1 MIKIFNLKK
10 LKNFKFLQPLQ
21 ISFIHSWFTFH
32 KLNKLVKQ
40 KTNRVMLVLGN
51 FLPKKENFLYVPASC
66 LPYHISGYTTRTH
79 EILKALANAIGDI
92 SRTNIETTNS
102 YENVSSNTTNHKFL
116 DGKIFVLT
124 RTGYPWDRKDSLVYP
139 DAGKDYNILDGIRY
153 DHLKTPKNSKLTALY
168 AEEASL
174 EFEKYIVKKHI
185 SCVHAASNHVN
196 ALPAL
201 IAAKRLGISFQYEM
215 RGLWELTRISRQ
227 PEFAKSH
234 NFKLGLDLEAFVA
247 KHADRVF
254 VISNQLSLYIQKNW
268 GIPKEKIFL
277 LPNCADV
284 DKLKPDTSIEEN
296 SKEKSDLTIEDCDT
310 ESALLSKDLS
320 SLSSD
325 VNNEKNSENFI
336 YATSKIVIGYAGSL
350 IVYEGLQTLLKA
362 MDILVNRK
370 NMNIHL
376 NIIGDGEYRNTLE
389 ELARSLGLNNNV
401 TFFGRL
407 SPLEAK
413 NKQDEC
419 SLICIPREPFEVCQI
434 VPPIKLV
441 EAMAKGK
448 CVVVPDLPVF
458 VDELS
463 IVDNVTNNKAL
474 DSNSLSISNSNFES
488 SSKVGS
494 AKQLSL
500 EELSNND
507 SGCIF
512 FRSGNFENLAEV
524 LANHL
529 SNLDELVKRGIKARE
544 YAIKNR
550 QWKMFV
556 PFIFPNFKNQLN
568 TLNEN
573 SKCTRCFSL
582 KEGKE

>member
-40 KTNRVMLVLGN
+40 KTNRVVLGN

-92 SRTNIETTNS
+92 SRTTNIETTNS

-174 EFEKYIVKKHI
+174 EFEKYIVKNHI

-336 YATSKIVIGYAGSL
+336 YAPSKIVIGYAGSL

>member
-40 KTNRVMLVLGN
+40 KTNRVVLGN

-174 EFEKYIVKKHI
+174 EFEKYIVKNHI

-512 FRSGNFENLAEV
+512 FRSGNFEDLAEV

>member
-40 KTNRVMLVLGN
+40 KTNRVVLGN

-174 EFEKYIVKKHI
+174 EFEKYIVKNHI

-573 SKCTRCFSL
+573 SKCTRCFSI

>member
-40 KTNRVMLVLGN
+40 KTNRVVLGN

-92 SRTNIETTNS
+92 SRTNIEITNS
-102 YENVSSNTTNHKFL
+102 YENVSSNTANHKFL
-116 DGKIFVLT
+116 DGKLFVLT

-174 EFEKYIVKKHI
+174 EFEKYIVKNHI

-463 IVDNVTNNKAL
+463 IVENVTNNKAL

>member
-40 KTNRVMLVLGN
+40 KTNRVVLGN

-102 YENVSSNTTNHKFL
+102 YENVSSNTANHKFL

-174 EFEKYIVKKHI
+174 EFEKYIVKNHI

-488 SSKVGS
+488 SSKVHS

>member
-40 KTNRVMLVLGN
+40 KTNRVVLGN

-336 YATSKIVIGYAGSL
+336 NATSKIVIGYAGSL

>member
-1 MIKIFNLKK
+1 
-10 LKNFKFLQPLQ
+10 
-21 ISFIHSWFTFH
+21 
-32 KLNKLVKQ
+32 
-40 KTNRVMLVLGN
+40 VLGN

-102 YENVSSNTTNHKFL
+102 YENVSSNTANHKFL

-336 YATSKIVIGYAGSL
+336 NATSKIVIGYAGSL

>member
-10 LKNFKFLQPLQ
+10 LKNFKFLQLLQ
-21 ISFIHSWFTFH
+21 ISFIHYWFTFY

-40 KTNRVMLVLGN
+40 KTNRVVLGN
-51 FLPKKENFLYVPASC
+51 FLPKEENFLYVPASC

-79 EILKALANAIGDI
+79 EILKALANATGDI

>member
-40 KTNRVMLVLGN
+40 KTNRVVLGN

-102 YENVSSNTTNHKFL
+102 YENVSSNTANHKFL

-174 EFEKYIVKKHI
+174 EFEKYIVKNHI

-325 VNNEKNSENFI
+325 ANNEKNSENFI

-401 TFFGRL
+401 TFLGRL

-474 DSNSLSISNSNFES
+474 DSNSLSIFNSNFES

-556 PFIFPNFKNQLN
+556 PYIFPNFKNQLN

>member
-10 LKNFKFLQPLQ
+10 LKNFKFLQLLQ
-21 ISFIHSWFTFH
+21 ISFIHYWFTFY

-40 KTNRVMLVLGN
+40 KTNRVVLGN

-92 SRTNIETTNS
+92 SRTTNIETTNS

-174 EFEKYIVKKHI
+174 EFEKYIVKNHI

-336 YATSKIVIGYAGSL
+336 NATSKIVIGYAGSL

>member
-1 MIKIFNLKK
+1 MSKFINLKK
-10 LKNFKFLQPLQ
+10 LKNFKFLQLLQ
-21 ISFIHSWFTFH
+21 ISFIHYWFTFY

-40 KTNRVMLVLGN
+40 KTNRVVLGN

-116 DGKIFVLT
+116 DVKIFVLT

-336 YATSKIVIGYAGSL
+336 NATSKIVIGYAGSL

>member
-1 MIKIFNLKK
+1 
-10 LKNFKFLQPLQ
+10 
-21 ISFIHSWFTFH
+21 
-32 KLNKLVKQ
+32 
-40 KTNRVMLVLGN
+40 
-51 FLPKKENFLYVPASC
+51 
-66 LPYHISGYTTRTH
+66 
-79 EILKALANAIGDI
+79 
-92 SRTNIETTNS
+92 
-102 YENVSSNTTNHKFL
+102 
-116 DGKIFVLT
+116 
-124 RTGYPWDRKDSLVYP
+124 
-139 DAGKDYNILDGIRY
+139 
-153 DHLKTPKNSKLTALY
+153 
-168 AEEASL
+168 
-174 EFEKYIVKKHI
+174 
-185 SCVHAASNHVN
+185 
-196 ALPAL
+196 
-201 IAAKRLGISFQYEM
+201 
-215 RGLWELTRISRQ
+215 
-227 PEFAKSH
+227 
-234 NFKLGLDLEAFVA
+234 
-247 KHADRVF
+247 
-254 VISNQLSLYIQKNW
+254 
-268 GIPKEKIFL
+268 
-277 LPNCADV
+277 
-284 DKLKPDTSIEEN
+284 
-296 SKEKSDLTIEDCDT
+296 
-310 ESALLSKDLS
+310 
-320 SLSSD
+320 
-325 VNNEKNSENFI
+325 
-336 YATSKIVIGYAGSL
+336 
-350 IVYEGLQTLLKA
+350 

-474 DSNSLSISNSNFES
+474 DSNSLSISNSNSES

>member
-10 LKNFKFLQPLQ
+10 LKNFKFLQLLQ
-21 ISFIHSWFTFH
+21 ISFIHYWFTFY

-40 KTNRVMLVLGN
+40 KTNRVVLGN

-66 LPYHISGYTTRTH
+66 LPYHISGYTNRTH

-174 EFEKYIVKKHI
+174 EFEKYIVKNHI

-336 YATSKIVIGYAGSL
+336 NATSKIVIGYAGSL

>member
-40 KTNRVMLVLGN
+40 KTNRVVLGN

-102 YENVSSNTTNHKFL
+102 YENVSSNTANHKFL

-153 DHLKTPKNSKLTALY
+153 DHLKIPKNSKLTALY

-336 YATSKIVIGYAGSL
+336 NATSKIVIGYAGSL

>member
-21 ISFIHSWFTFH
+21 ISFIHYWFTFY

-40 KTNRVMLVLGN
+40 KTNRVVLGN
-51 FLPKKENFLYVPASC
+51 FLPKEENFLYVPASC

-116 DGKIFVLT
+116 DVKIFVLT

-336 YATSKIVIGYAGSL
+336 NATSKIVIGYAGSL

-362 MDILVNRK
+362 MAILVNRK

>member
-10 LKNFKFLQPLQ
+10 LKNFKFLQLLQ
-21 ISFIHSWFTFH
+21 ISFIHYWFTFY

-40 KTNRVMLVLGN
+40 KTNRVVLGN

-79 EILKALANAIGDI
+79 EILKALANATGDI

-174 EFEKYIVKKHI
+174 EFEKYIVKNHI

-336 YATSKIVIGYAGSL
+336 NATSKIVIGYAGSL

-573 SKCTRCFSL
+573 SKCIRCFSL
-582 KEGKE
+582 KESKE